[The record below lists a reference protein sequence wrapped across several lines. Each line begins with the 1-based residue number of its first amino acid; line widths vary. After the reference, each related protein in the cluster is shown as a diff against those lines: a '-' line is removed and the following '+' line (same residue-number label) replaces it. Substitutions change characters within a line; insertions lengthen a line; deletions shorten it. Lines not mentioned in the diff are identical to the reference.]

1 MQEYLINKDY
11 FDGSTAVA
19 KDNTVRS
26 KVMVCID
33 GPSTCKL
40 HELVNLSIN
49 IMNMSK
55 RPLKK
60 LILGLGSGNSLEGL
74 GDSSLEYMVR
84 ENMLR
89 LPELPISESINAT
102 MRIVPLKSGVVK
114 LDNFFVIEES
124 ECDDTP
130 QPTYFQHAY
139 SLHVI

>member
-40 HELVNLSIN
+40 HELVNLNIN

-124 ECDDTP
+124 ECDDTQ

>member
-1 MQEYLINKDY
+1 
-11 FDGSTAVA
+11 
-19 KDNTVRS
+19 
-26 KVMVCID
+26 
-33 GPSTCKL
+33 
-40 HELVNLSIN
+40 
-49 IMNMSK
+49 MSK

-124 ECDDTP
+124 ECDDTQ